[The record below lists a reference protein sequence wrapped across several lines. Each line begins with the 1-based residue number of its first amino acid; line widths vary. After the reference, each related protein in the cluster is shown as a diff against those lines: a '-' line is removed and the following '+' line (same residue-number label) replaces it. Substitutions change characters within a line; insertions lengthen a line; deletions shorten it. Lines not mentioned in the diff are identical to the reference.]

1 MKKWW
6 PLVAVLMLA
15 AGLSEAQTRA
25 GAKPTATKPS
35 TTSPSKP
42 STMRPASAR
51 PSAKTQGRL
60 DGVAAVVGGEPI
72 FDSEVDEQL
81 YLFFMQSGTRPD
93 SSAQLAVRK
102 DILDRLVDEK
112 LIVQEAKRKQV
123 AVADSELSRQVDD
136 AVSDAKTRL
145 GGDSGY
151 QAELSREGITE
162 NDLRERYRGE
172 IRRQLLANQLLRKEL
187 NLKLEVS
194 PSEAEA
200 YFKANPAD
208 FPKRPEE
215 LGLAVIQI
223 SIEPESSAV
232 VAARKRAED
241 ALARLRKG
249 ESFTR
254 LAQEVSE
261 DPGTRPAGG
270 DLGFFSHGDLDSTF
284 EQAAFALKP
293 GETSGIVRTSFGFH
307 IIRVEERDTTRKE
320 VHARHILIRVAPQ
333 ASDQQRAETLANRV
347 YDEAKKGADF
357 GDLVRRYS
365 TYKGPAGPGGNLGFL
380 PLSAFPQEFRD
391 GLSSLS
397 IGQVSRPLL
406 GPQGYNIFKMLDRHA
421 ERAYTLDEVK
431 EQLPDL
437 VRQIKLKK
445 QYDTWVASLR
455 SKAHVEYK

>member
-15 AGLSEAQTRA
+15 AGLSQAQTGA
-25 GAKPTATKPS
+25 GAKPS
-35 TTSPSKP
+35 TTRPPAAAK
-42 STMRPASAR
+42 PASAK
-51 PSAKTQGRL
+51 PASAAKTQGRL

-93 SSAQLAVRK
+93 SAQQLAVRK

-123 AVADSELSRQVDD
+123 AVADSELARQVDD
-136 AVSDAKTRL
+136 ALVEAKQRL
-145 GGDSGY
+145 GGESGY

-194 PSEAEA
+194 PIEAET
-200 YFKANPAD
+200 YFKTNPSD
-208 FPKRPEE
+208 FPQRPEE

-223 SIEPESSAV
+223 SIEPESAAV
-232 VAARKRAED
+232 VAAQKRAQD

-254 LAQEVSE
+254 LAQQVSE

-270 DLGFFSHGDLDSTF
+270 DLGFFAHGDLDSTF
-284 EQAAFALKP
+284 EKAAFALKP
-293 GETSGIVRTSFGFH
+293 GEISGLVRTPFGYH
-307 IIRVEERDTTRKE
+307 IIRVEEIDTTRKE
-320 VHARHILIRVAPQ
+320 IHARHILIRVGPQ
-333 ASDQQRAETLANRV
+333 ESDQKRAAALAQRV

-365 TYKGPAGPGGNLGFL
+365 TYRGPSGPGGNLGFL

-391 GLSSLS
+391 ELTALRVGS
-397 IGQVSRPLL
+397 VSRPLL
-406 GPQGYNIFKMLDRHA
+406 GPQGYNIFKMLDRHPQ
-421 ERAYTLDEVK
+421 RSYTLEEVK

-455 SKAHVEYK
+455 TKAHVEYK

>member
-15 AGLSEAQTRA
+15 AGLTEAQTRS
-25 GAKPTATKPS
+25 GSSTAKPATPRPQPTAS
-35 TTSPSKP
+35 
-42 STMRPASAR
+42 RPGRTAAT
-51 PSAKTQGRL
+51 AKTQGRL
-60 DGVAAVVGGEPI
+60 DGVAAVVAGEPI

-81 YLFFMQSGTRPD
+81 YLFFMQAGVRPD
-93 SSAQLAVRK
+93 SAAQIGVRK

-123 AVADSELSRQVDD
+123 AVADSELTRQVDD
-136 AVSDAKTRL
+136 ALVEAKQRL
-145 GGDSGY
+145 GGESGY
-151 QAELSREGITE
+151 QAELQREGITE
-162 NDLRERYRGE
+162 SDLRDRYRGE

-194 PSEAEA
+194 PIEAET
-200 YFKANPAD
+200 YFKTNPTD

-223 SIEPESSAV
+223 SIEPESAAV
-232 VAARKRAED
+232 MAAEKRAQD

-261 DPGTRPAGG
+261 DPGTRPSGG
-270 DLGFFSHGDLDSTF
+270 DLGFFGHGDLDSTF
-284 EQAAFALKP
+284 EKAAFALKP
-293 GETSGIVRTSFGFH
+293 GETSNVVRTPFGYH

-333 ASDQQRAETLANRV
+333 ESDQRRAAELSQRIYAEASR
-347 YDEAKKGADF
+347 GGDF

-380 PLSAFPQEFRD
+380 PLSTFPQEFRGVLD
-391 GLSSLS
+391 TLRVGS
-397 IGQVSRPLL
+397 VSKPLL
-406 GPQGYNIFKMLDRHA
+406 GPQGYNIFKMLDRHN
-421 ERAYTLDEVK
+421 ERVYTLAEVK

-455 SKAHVEYK
+455 TKAHVEYK